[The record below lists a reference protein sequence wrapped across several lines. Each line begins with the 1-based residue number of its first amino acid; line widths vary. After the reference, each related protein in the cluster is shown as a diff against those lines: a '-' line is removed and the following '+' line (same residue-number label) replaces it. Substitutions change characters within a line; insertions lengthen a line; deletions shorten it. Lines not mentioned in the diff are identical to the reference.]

1 MLRIYLFAHNFS
13 FDILLMKS
21 NSFKKNSGKG
31 LKIAI
36 VQARFNEKI
45 TGGLLQGAVKALW
58 ESGVAE
64 KDVAIY
70 KVPGSFEIP
79 LACQK
84 IAKSKK
90 FDGIVAIGAVIKGET
105 AHFEYIAQP
114 TVDGIMRVMLDE
126 RTPISMGVITT
137 YNLKQAQA
145 RAKDN
150 KSNKGY
156 EAAMAL
162 LETLS

>member
-1 MLRIYLFAHNFS
+1 
-13 FDILLMKS
+13 MKT
-21 NSFKKNSGKG
+21 NSFKTLSGKG

-58 ESGVAE
+58 ASGVAE

-84 IAKSKK
+84 IANSKK
-90 FDGIVAIGAVIKGET
+90 VDGIVAIGVIIKGET
-105 AHFEYIAQP
+105 AHFEYVAGPAIN
-114 TVDGIMRVMLDE
+114 GIMRVMLDSNL
-126 RTPISMGVITT
+126 PIALGVITT
-137 YNLKQAQA
+137 SNLQQAKA
-145 RAKDN
+145 RAKND

-162 LETLS
+162 IEVLSLKQYS